1 MRKVK
6 VEFRRVYA
14 AGKTWYRPGQTAEVD
29 EALARRLE
37 STRPPFAVRI
47 EEPKPEKTEAP
58 KAKDAAGN

>member
-1 MRKVK
+1 MGKVK
-6 VEFRRVYA
+6 VEFRRYYGV
-14 AGKTWYRPGQTAEVD
+14 GKKLYRPGQKVEVD

-58 KAKDAAGN
+58 KAKDAAGK